1 MHPLSWFKVT
11 QQLEQDNKLTLPASC
26 PSDRTKPCKSVTFN
40 YVDESKV
47 CHDYQEIKI
56 QEEMHGL
63 GVGSVPR
70 SIVAVLQDDLVDYC
84 KAGGETTGHSSEL
97 FLSLAFE
104 RASFSRTG

>member
-1 MHPLSWFKVT
+1 MTP
-11 QQLEQDNKLTLPASC
+11 QLEQDNKLTLPASC

-40 YVDESKV
+40 YVEESKI

-84 KAGGETTGHSSEL
+84 KAGGEAADP
-97 FLSLAFE
+97 FY
-104 RASFSRTG
+104 